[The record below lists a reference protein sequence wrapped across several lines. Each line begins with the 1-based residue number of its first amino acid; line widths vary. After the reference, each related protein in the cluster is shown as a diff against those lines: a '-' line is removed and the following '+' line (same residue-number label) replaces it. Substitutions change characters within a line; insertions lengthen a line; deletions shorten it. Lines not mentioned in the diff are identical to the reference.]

1 MDACLA
7 EPRAP
12 LNRNLIWVGISVFV
26 VIALMFHFRGLS
38 VLQSDPFDYL
48 EQSREW
54 WRVDDHLPGFAMLI
68 WTLNVLTFGL
78 LPSSVLLQG
87 AAIACWCV
95 SVYYVDRVL
104 STIRP
109 EGSRWGVAL
118 YALFPFV
125 GVTYAAWPIGD
136 YMAHAAIAYCFYCLL
151 TKKWTH
157 LTFVLAFSLL
167 IHKAIWPFAFLIG
180 LVGVLKN
187 GYPIW
192 QFLASGLPLMA
203 FWTAGFIT
211 SGDPLWIIKIDLT
224 RHLPSHSPLPIL
236 DGVIGTLMK
245 GGARG
250 LVKGGFLLTV
260 LLGTIYMTY
269 VFIRRRSWEMLALV
283 LPILALLISMNQ
295 WEAWASIRY
304 AKIMAV
310 PLIAL
315 VISPKPFV
323 ELNRRSWVFATL
335 LALLVTSQLAFAVY
349 IEKYFEADGGYVQ
362 ERRAA
367 EKAAN
372 INYSSAIGSDK
383 R

>member
-1 MDACLA
+1 MYASLPDRQ
-7 EPRAP
+7 PR
-12 LNRNLIWVGISVFV
+12 NGNLLLLGIAVFAGI
-26 VIALMFHFRGLS
+26 VILFHLMGLS

-54 WRVDDHLPGFAMLI
+54 WRVDDHMPGFAALI
-68 WTLNVLTFGL
+68 WCVNLLTFGL
-78 LPSSVLLQG
+78 LPSSVLLQ
-87 AAIACWCV
+87 ASAILCWGV
-95 SVYYVDRVL
+95 SVYYVDKIL
-104 STIRP
+104 STLYP
-109 EGSRWGVAL
+109 SASHWGVAL

-136 YMAHAAIAYCFYCLL
+136 YMAHAAIAYCFYCMLQKRWTAL
-151 TKKWTH
+151 TIG
-157 LTFVLAFSLL
+157 LAFSLL
-167 IHKAIWPFAFLIG
+167 IHKAIWPFAFLIAVAG
-180 LVGVLKN
+180 WWRH
-187 GYPIW
+187 GYPLWMFI
-192 QFLASGLPLMA
+192 ASGVPLLA
-203 FWTAGFIT
+203 FWTAGVIK

-236 DGVIGTLMK
+236 DGVIGTLLQ

-260 LLGTIYMTY
+260 LLGTLYMTY

-283 LPILALLISMNQ
+283 LPIVALLMTMNQ

-304 AKIMAV
+304 AKIMAL
-310 PLIAL
+310 PLVAAL
-315 VISPKPFV
+315 STTRLFMMLNARQWLFGTFV
-323 ELNRRSWVFATL
+323 
-335 LALLVTSQLAFAVY
+335 ALLVASQLAFAMY
-349 IEKYFEADGGYVQ
+349 IEKYFDEETGYVH

-372 INYSSAIGSDK
+372 IKYESAIGTDK